1 MEWVKAINDAIE
13 FMEKNLTEKIGL
25 VEVADNVNISAFHFH
40 HAFTIMT
47 GITPAE
53 YIRNRRL
60 SLAGA
65 EIAKGD
71 KIIDVAFKYCYE
83 TPESFTKAFSRFHGC
98 SPMQARKG
106 SPLQFMSRYT
116 VRISIEGGCI
126 MEFKIEKWDAV
137 DLLVHAKNFHA
148 ETSDNEIPAFWGEYF
163 SNETT
168 KKIPGYLGVC
178 AQGSAPDGQATP
190 SDVFKYGIGCRA
202 SDVEGALS
210 GKIPEG
216 FELLHIPEY
225 TWAVFKCVG
234 PAGQAISDMWD
245 RIYKEWLPTADY
257 ERILD
262 YDIENYLP
270 GDTDSPD
277 YVCEICLPVRKK

>member
-13 FMEKNLTEKIGL
+13 FMEKNLTEKITL
-25 VEVADNVNISAFHFH
+25 VEVADSVNISAFHFH

-83 TPESFTKAFSRFHGC
+83 TPESFTKAFSRFHSC

-163 SNETT
+163 SRF
-168 KKIPGYLGVC
+168 LF
-178 AQGSAPDGQATP
+178 Q
-190 SDVFKYGIGCRA
+190 
-202 SDVEGALS
+202 
-210 GKIPEG
+210 
-216 FELLHIPEY
+216 
-225 TWAVFKCVG
+225 
-234 PAGQAISDMWD
+234 PAA
-245 RIYKEWLPTADY
+245 
-257 ERILD
+257 
-262 YDIENYLP
+262 
-270 GDTDSPD
+270 
-277 YVCEICLPVRKK
+277 

>member
-25 VEVADNVNISAFHFH
+25 VEVADSVNISAFHFH

-106 SPLQFMSRYT
+106 SPPQFMSRYT

-126 MEFKIEKWDAV
+126 MEFKIEKWNGV
-137 DLLVHAKNFHA
+137 DLLVHAKNFDA
-148 ETSDNEIPAFWGEYF
+148 ETSDNEIAAF
-163 SNETT
+163 
-168 KKIPGYLGVC
+168 
-178 AQGSAPDGQATP
+178 
-190 SDVFKYGIGCRA
+190 
-202 SDVEGALS
+202 
-210 GKIPEG
+210 
-216 FELLHIPEY
+216 
-225 TWAVFKCVG
+225 
-234 PAGQAISDMWD
+234 
-245 RIYKEWLPTADY
+245 
-257 ERILD
+257 
-262 YDIENYLP
+262 
-270 GDTDSPD
+270 
-277 YVCEICLPVRKK
+277 

>member
-1 MEWVKAINDAIE
+1 
-13 FMEKNLTEKIGL
+13 
-25 VEVADNVNISAFHFH
+25 
-40 HAFTIMT
+40 
-47 GITPAE
+47 
-53 YIRNRRL
+53 
-60 SLAGA
+60 
-65 EIAKGD
+65 
-71 KIIDVAFKYCYE
+71 
-83 TPESFTKAFSRFHGC
+83 
-98 SPMQARKG
+98 
-106 SPLQFMSRYT
+106 
-116 VRISIEGGCI
+116 

-148 ETSDNEIPAFWGEYF
+148 ETSDNEIPAFWDEYF

-178 AQGSAPDGQATP
+178 AQGSSPEGLATP

-202 SDVEGALS
+202 SDVEGALN

-234 PAGQAISDMWD
+234 PAGEAISDMWD